1 MKTIDIADIIPIA
14 EYEKQRDARRKDAM
28 ALRARR
34 LVQLGD
40 KLALHFETRDTL
52 IYQIQEMMR
61 VENMTSVDAILEE
74 IEVYGDML
82 PRDGVLCA
90 TLFIQLTT
98 DADLRKWLPVF
109 TQLENNLALKLGD
122 DTILAE
128 FEPGRTREDK
138 TSSVHYVKFRL
149 TEKQRAALKAGPAEF
164 VCTLKEYKQSS
175 PVGDAL
181 RNELLTDLA

>member
-1 MKTIDIADIIPIA
+1 MKTLDISDIIPIA
-14 EYEKQRDARRKDAM
+14 EYEKQRDARRKAAM
-28 ALRARR
+28 AQRARR

-74 IEVYGDML
+74 IEVYGDLL
-82 PRDGVLCA
+82 PRDGVLSA

-98 DADLRKWLPVF
+98 DADLRTWLPLF
-109 TQLENNLALKLGD
+109 TQLEGNLALKIGSEM
-122 DTILAE
+122 IQAE

-149 TEKQRAALKAGPAEF
+149 NEKHARP
-164 VCTLKEYKQSS
+164 
-175 PVGDAL
+175 
-181 RNELLTDLA
+181 

>member
-1 MKTIDIADIIPIA
+1 MKTIDISDIIPVA
-14 EYEKQRDARRKDAM
+14 EYEKQREARRKAAM
-28 ALRARR
+28 ELRARR
-34 LVQLGD
+34 QVQLGD

-74 IEVYGDML
+74 IEVYEDLL

-98 DADLRKWLPVF
+98 DADLRRWLPIF
-109 TQLENNLALKLGD
+109 TQLEGHLALNLGT

-138 TSSVHYVKFRL
+138 TSSVHYIKFRL
-149 TEKQRAALKAGPAEF
+149 NQSQRAALKRAPAEF
-164 VCTLKEYKQSS
+164 VCTLKEYSQRAVMSE
-175 PVGDAL
+175 AL
-181 RNELLTDLA
+181 RAELLKDLA

>member
-1 MKTIDIADIIPIA
+1 MKSLDISDIIPIA
-14 EYEKQRDARRKDAM
+14 EYDKQREQRRKDAM

-74 IEVYGDML
+74 IEIYGEML
-82 PRDGVLCA
+82 PRDGTLSA
-90 TLFIQLTT
+90 TLFIQLTN

-109 TQLENNLALKLGD
+109 TKLEGNLALKIGGESAQ
-122 DTILAE
+122 AE
-128 FEPGRTREDK
+128 FEQGRTREDK

-149 TEKQRAALKAGPAEF
+149 SEKQRAAMKKEPAEF
-164 VCTLKEYKQSS
+164 VCTLKEYRQSS
-175 PVGDAL
+175 PVGEAL
-181 RNELLTDLA
+181 RKELLADLA

>member
-1 MKTIDIADIIPIA
+1 MKSLDISDIIPIA
-14 EYEKQRDARRKDAM
+14 EYDKQRDARRKAAM

-82 PRDGVLCA
+82 PRDGTLSA

-109 TQLENNLALKLGD
+109 TQLEGNLALKVGGES
-122 DTILAE
+122 IQAE
-128 FEPGRTREDK
+128 FEQGRTREDK

-149 TEKQRAALKAGPAEF
+149 NEKQRAALQQLPAEV
-164 VCTLKEYKQSS
+164 VCTLKEYRQST
-175 PVGDAL
+175 PVSDVL
-181 RNELLTDLA
+181 RKELLADFA

>member
-1 MKTIDIADIIPIA
+1 MKTLDLSDIIPIA
-14 EYEKQRDARRKDAM
+14 EYEKQRDARRKAAM
-28 ALRARR
+28 AQRARR

-82 PRDGVLCA
+82 PRDGTLSA
-90 TLFIQLTT
+90 TLFIQLTN
-98 DADLRKWLPVF
+98 DADLRNWLPVF
-109 TQLENNLALKLGD
+109 TKLEGNLALKIGSEV
-122 DTILAE
+122 IQAE

-138 TSSVHYVKFRL
+138 TSSVHYIKFRL
-149 TEKQRAALKAGPAEF
+149 SENQRAAMKQEPAEF

-181 RNELLTDLA
+181 RKELLADLA

>member
-1 MKTIDIADIIPIA
+1 MKTLDLSDIIPVA
-14 EYEKQRDARRKDAM
+14 EYDKQRDARRKSAM
-28 ALRARR
+28 ELRARR

-82 PRDGVLCA
+82 PRDGTLSA
-90 TLFIQLTT
+90 TLFIQLTS

-109 TQLENNLALKLGD
+109 TKLEGNLALKIGKD
-122 DTILAE
+122 EIQAQ

-138 TSSVHYVKFRL
+138 TSSVHYIKFKL
-149 TEKQRAALKAGPAEF
+149 SKAQQKALASKPAEF

-181 RNELLTDLA
+181 REELLRDLA